1 MKSERYFQNPE
12 MRREALDS
20 YARFS
25 SKKAQVLLDADLAI
39 PGSSEPVYQ
48 SYARQIRQEYAWV
61 PEAEYRQGRRRVL
74 ENFLSPEQTQDFP
87 FLEPA

>member
-48 SYARQIRQEYAWV
+48 SYARADSPGIRLGAGSRV
-61 PEAEYRQGRRRVL
+61 PPG
-74 ENFLSPEQTQDFP
+74 QDD
-87 FLEPA
+87 ESWRTS